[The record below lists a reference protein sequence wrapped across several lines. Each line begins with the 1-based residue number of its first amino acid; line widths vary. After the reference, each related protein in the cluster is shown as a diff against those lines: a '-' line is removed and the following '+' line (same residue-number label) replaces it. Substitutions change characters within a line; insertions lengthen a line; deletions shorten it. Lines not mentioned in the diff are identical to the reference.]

1 MAAKRRGGPAAG
13 PPAAAK
19 RARAGDEEF
28 SGARFKA
35 LLREPAAAQQG
46 ERPLAREAA
55 VSAREAAV
63 SAREAAVSAREAAV
77 SAREAAVSARLQ
89 TFVSIARTLPSADVY
104 DVVEGYIKISVE
116 CAEIFKLLD
125 GERKPE
131 SEMLLIFQALEAI
144 LLRTASDLSHFAVV
158 GMNIVKKLIHTYMRL
173 VYTALYSENYRMCQ
187 VCLTLLSAMVAQGP
201 DSARDVYSHF
211 DFNNKCLPGLV
222 KKRDRK
228 GRPDVRMAYIQF
240 ALSFLI
246 TGDNAVLIQVLELKD
261 FIPDILRS
269 GIKED
274 KISTVN
280 LLLSTLKTKVVQNKS
295 ITKTQKVR
303 FFTAEV
309 LNHIA
314 SLYRWNGI
322 TDVSTEGFKVT
333 GDSEEVGKVMVR
345 ELVHNFLMDL
355 CCSLKHGINFYD
367 PSLGTSGRGGNVV
380 LLRFLLGLKTA
391 TEDEKVAELVVNIF
405 KVCPDL
411 LNRYFKDTQYSFVP
425 RLKSAW
431 MDNIRLLKK
440 IYEAQPEISNSFKT
454 TEFIPLPKLLSMVMV
469 TTVPTVCNKIMFT
482 QGLNLPSKVVKHS
495 ILSLMSTVLRRALK
509 NIEYCL
515 NEEIWQKSE
524 IYTLSMMQEFV
535 QLYREAISKLLPDMN
550 NVVAVWQSL
559 LKQEREHHDGQE
571 EKTESATSTA
581 KTVAEVAEVAEP
593 HGSDDAET
601 LFLKAALLQ
610 VICLY
615 QKVVPHLVARSNFD
629 FSKLLKGIVTEKGI
643 REEVPPVLQYHILK
657 VALELP
663 ANKFAWFR
671 VQDASETEKVSGE
684 KSVFYLLMKMFVT
697 SNHSHLKICTKK
709 LIIKVLRD
717 SGVFEYT
724 WKELSIWLEH
734 LDNTKEDKK
743 EAVIQFLERILL
755 KLVTNPYPYTD
766 KAADL
771 VQEAS
776 MLQANMFKQDA
787 DNVSIPISHIDDVL
801 DMVDVLVEGSDGL
814 DEEIGF
820 TLNEDTVIQT
830 FPFSAIVPAALE
842 ARNKLLL
849 QTENET
855 GVHVTE
861 YLVAVF
867 TDLLHSQRDPLALC
881 LMFQLYDKDLQ
892 SLKVSKHLQLYQFN
906 QYYNL
911 WIPQQT
917 REPVFK
923 QRKEVCQEPAVPLDS
938 VFSTLLKKA
947 YEKGSITLLED
958 DIQAKLRDLASQLP
972 LEQLLLGV
980 KHVLLYLK
988 TAVENF
994 SSVSV
999 FSQLSKTCGPLL
1011 LHLYVDLLS
1020 SLLCRGDQVE
1030 SDNRLK
1036 QEEVQAESDL
1046 FMDVEA
1052 LIMLESSNDKTLEDM
1067 LMLIFKHPT
1076 LESWFLALEQR
1087 SLPQHSLNPVTVKLL
1102 SAHLNSGVLQL
1113 LKVGAPILQRMDHI
1127 HVLLKYFEAI
1137 TRSILKELQT
1147 VGKEGKGGPSKR
1159 SQQLEALQDL
1169 HEYMAAA
1176 QLKEITLTM
1185 LQLPETSLT
1194 AQKSEKSPGK
1204 GKQLSF
1210 YGQLLVQLLTE
1221 SYRRD
1226 PQRGELLLSTE
1237 HIKALGILM
1246 SASASKDL
1254 DKVFLEALQREPV
1267 FTHAVDVEV
1276 HVHCLTQ
1283 GSETSLAIA
1292 AMLIKH
1298 CRTHLL
1304 QFELWCLNRATEK
1317 YLRKNMESFLPLLN
1331 MYLQCREQYDFTRPS
1346 TVVSG
1351 VIPIL
1356 RKALWKEL
1364 SGVALAAEASHKV
1377 TVKLQVLSKLLPS
1390 SESKWL
1396 RNLLDQLP
1404 AVLEKA
1410 GNHESWILADAI
1422 SRVLENSEELH
1433 SWRKRL
1439 LSACM
1444 KGLIVTYSSN
1454 KDESKQEA
1462 ERCMLMKLEE
1472 LLHCVEEVDPDDWYS
1487 LVKTGLKYRYRD
1499 EAFLKALY
1507 LAIQLLY
1514 KKNSSLSERL
1524 VKLSKLHMMVTQ
1536 HSLFLSTILRSRE
1549 EEDTNSQTRETLVDI
1564 LLIIV
1569 KLSPSVC
1576 ESNHLAVLLGAYGA
1590 TLSAV
1595 DQKILLLLQLYE
1607 KNNQSLINSRIL
1619 LWGPAA
1625 VEHHKTCKS
1634 LGKSLWQQPSMEE
1647 ILCLLDREKM
1657 MKTVLSFPQHR
1668 HLLSSEEEQE
1678 SLYRD
1683 ESVKNLND
1691 FYDPCFLLQLFSE
1704 LTRPECVVACH
1715 KFVEVNALGL
1725 TVAALSSYD
1734 SNMRAAAYYVLGS
1747 FRSHLEGARFREQ
1760 KQLLYLMDVV
1770 QNGIRQQNLR
1780 FTFSLTLYI
1789 ARVAQQMLKPEE
1801 HMYTKINRFL
1811 LSHQYLDLRK
1821 VPGFF
1826 QLFYSFN
1833 LEHKTERDWV
1843 LRLLGEGLRDKYC
1856 YQLYDYQRIFHV
1868 ILSFFNSPLCD
1879 EGSQNH
1885 ILEILQNA
1893 AHVTKAAY
1901 ELIQDHSLLTW
1912 ILHVLEK
1919 RFLENKMLNKIISL
1933 VQALWVTNLGGKRE
1947 GKKEPQ
1953 KNRKF
1958 LPIQLINEFL
1968 YVLIT
1973 LVKHIRTNLDLAKLT
1988 EFLSTLNS
1996 VLGYRAAVIEAF
2008 KEMSRFTVNDSALSN
2023 KDVLL
2028 LLQKWSILEKDLQLQ
2043 DDIQSLAQKYQI
2055 TELLKNIKEK
2065 NKSQTP
2071 LHAYHHFR
2079 KKNEVEREDDTD
2091 AELKAS
2097 ELAKCREHLN
2107 SIFSQWEPVFPAPPT
2122 KHPGEPLKSVDLEDK
2137 AASLTCASAFVVT
2150 KWLIKSMVEQSLN
2163 MQNVL
2168 SVLQWLQKCILPH
2181 LEAVQEVLGDATLR
2195 NNIFKLYLQTCAASE
2210 GAAGPLKE
2218 LCLFSSVMLQLMDA
2232 QGLTQSSFHE
2242 PVRTLCLSAL
2252 TEGDENKKAVCVFL
2266 TSVYIGDIWL
2276 GAQEPDM
2283 LITHI
2288 RLIRSSTG
2296 DELNEDDMETNKQ
2309 GEETVMSL
2317 CKTLYLATLAH

>member
-1 MAAKRRGGPAAG
+1 G
-13 PPAAAK
+13 
-19 RARAGDEEF
+19 
-28 SGARFKA
+28 
-35 LLREPAAAQQG
+35 
-46 ERPLAREAA
+46 
-55 VSAREAAV
+55 
-63 SAREAAVSAREAAV
+63 
-77 SAREAAVSARLQ
+77 LQ
-89 TFVSIARTLPSADVY
+89 TFVAVAKTLPSDEVY

-131 SEMLLIFQALEAI
+131 REMLLIFQALEAI
-144 LLRTASDLSHFAVV
+144 LLRTASDLSHFSVV

-173 VYTALYSENYRMCQ
+173 VYAALYSENHRMSQ

-222 KKRDRK
+222 KKRDKK

-246 TGDNAVLIQVLELKD
+246 TGDNAILIQVLELKD

-280 LLLSTLKTKVVQNKS
+280 LLLTTLKTKVVQNRS

-303 FFTAEV
+303 FFTAEL

-333 GDSEEVGKVMVR
+333 GDSEEVGKLMVR

-367 PSLGTSGRGGNVV
+367 PSLGTAGSMFLIFSRGGNVV

-440 IYEAQPEISNSFKT
+440 VYEAQPEISNSFKT

-469 TTVPTVCNKIMFT
+469 TTVPAVCNKIMFT
-482 QGLNLPSKVVKHS
+482 QGLNLPSKVVKHT
-495 ILSLMSTVLRRALK
+495 ILSLISTVLRRALK

-524 IYTLSMMQEFV
+524 IYTLSTMQEFI

-550 NVVAVWQSL
+550 NIVAVWQSL

-571 EKTESATSTA
+571 EKKESTTTTA
-581 KTVAEVAEVAEP
+581 KAPGMLTLCFCL
-593 HGSDDAET
+593 GSDDAET

-629 FSKLLKGIVTEKGI
+629 FSKLLKGIVTEKGL
-643 REEVPPVLQYHILK
+643 REEIPPVLQYHILK

-697 SNHSHLKICTKK
+697 SNRSHLKISTKK

-776 MLQANMFKQDA
+776 MLQASMFKQDS
-787 DNVSIPISHIDDVL
+787 DNISIPISHIDDVL
-801 DMVDVLVEGSDGL
+801 DMMDVLVESSDGL

-830 FPFSAIVPAALE
+830 FPFSAVVPAALE

-849 QTENET
+849 HTENET
-855 GVHVTE
+855 GVHIVE

-892 SLKVSKHLQLYQFN
+892 SLKVSKYPQLYQFN

-911 WIPQQT
+911 WIPQQS

-923 QRKEVCQEPAVPLDS
+923 KRKVVCQEHAVALDS
-938 VFSTLLKKA
+938 VFTTLLKKA
-947 YEKGSITLLED
+947 YERGSSTLLED

-972 LEQLLLGV
+972 PQQLLLGV

-988 TAVENF
+988 TTVENF
-994 SSVSV
+994 GS
-999 FSQLSKTCGPLL
+999 LSKTSGPRL
-1011 LHLYVDLLS
+1011 LHLCVDLLS
-1020 SLLCRGDQVE
+1020 SLLCQGDQVE

-1052 LIMLESSNDKTLEDM
+1052 LITMESSNDKTLEDM

-1087 SLPQHSLNPVTVKLL
+1087 SLPQHNLNPVTVKLL

-1113 LKVGAPILQRMDHI
+1113 LKMGAPILQRMDHI
-1127 HVLLKYFEAI
+1127 HMLSKYFEAI
-1137 TRSILKELQT
+1137 TRSILKELHT
-1147 VGKEGKGGPSKR
+1147 VGKEGNGGPPKR
-1159 SQQLEALQDL
+1159 SQQLEALQEL

-1185 LQLPETSLT
+1185 LQLPEASLT
-1194 AQKSEKSPGK
+1194 AQKGEKSPRK

-1221 SYRRD
+1221 SYCRQ
-1226 PQRGELLLSTE
+1226 PQRGELLLSID

-1246 SASASKDL
+1246 SASASEDL
-1254 DKVFLEALQREPV
+1254 DKVFLEALQREPA
-1267 FTHAVDVEV
+1267 FTHAVNVEV

-1283 GSETSLAIA
+1283 GSETSLAIV

-1304 QFELWCLNRATEK
+1304 QFELWCLNRSTEK

-1331 MYLQCREQYDFTRPS
+1331 VYLQYREQYDFTRPS

-1351 VIPIL
+1351 VIPVL

-1364 SGVALAAEASHKV
+1364 YSVALTSEASHEV

-1396 RNLLDQLP
+1396 RNLMDQLP

-1410 GNHESWILADAI
+1410 GNHESWIVADAI
-1422 SRVLENSEELH
+1422 SGVLENSEELP

-1462 ERCMLMKLEE
+1462 ERAMLLKLEE

-1499 EAFLKALY
+1499 ETFLKALL

-1514 KKNSSLSERL
+1514 KKNSLFSQRL

-1549 EEDTNSQTRETLVDI
+1549 EEDTNNQMREALVDI

-1590 TLSAV
+1590 TLSTV
-1595 DQKILLLLQLYE
+1595 GKCVRKILLLLQLYE

-1657 MKTVLSFPQHR
+1657 MKTVLTFPQHR

-1683 ESVKNLND
+1683 ESVKSLGD

-1704 LTRPECVVACH
+1704 LTRPGKVNGPLKFCCKPARSSLAGACWSCLLAGEH
-1715 KFVEVNALGL
+1715 WPPHFLLE
-1725 TVAALSSYD
+1725 
-1734 SNMRAAAYYVLGS
+1734 VLGCHVTNKPMLRIS
-1747 FRSHLEGARFREQ
+1747 GKGWDLPMAEN
-1760 KQLLYLMDVV
+1760 YLPS
-1770 QNGIRQQNLR
+1770 
-1780 FTFSLTLYI
+1780 FSLFDRSLLHMGVP
-1789 ARVAQQMLKPEE
+1789 AE

-1868 ILSFFNSPLCD
+1868 VLSFFNSPLCD

-1912 ILHVLEK
+1912 ILHILEK

-1933 VQALWVTNLGGKRE
+1933 VQALWGTNLGGKRE
-1947 GKKEPQ
+1947 SKSEPQ
-1953 KNRKF
+1953 KSRKF
-1958 LPIQLINEFL
+1958 LPIQLVNEFL

-1973 LVKHIRTNLDLAKLT
+1973 LVKHIRCLLWTYK
-1988 EFLSTLNS
+1988 TLPW
-1996 VLGYRAAVIEAF
+1996 LYRALGRGFGRVTVHLKQLKQHVVPSSLHNFVQRKCSEVTDYLFTFFAVVFLLIE
-2008 KEMSRFTVNDSALSN
+2008 
-2023 KDVLL
+2023 
-2028 LLQKWSILEKDLQLQ
+2028 
-2043 DDIQSLAQKYQI
+2043 
-2055 TELLKNIKEK
+2055 NIKEK
-2065 NKSQTP
+2065 NRSQT
-2071 LHAYHHFR
+2071 LLLGYHRFQ
-2079 KKNEVEREDDTD
+2079 KKNEVEREGDTN

-2097 ELAKCREHLN
+2097 ELEKCREHLS
-2107 SIFSQWEPVFPAPPT
+2107 SIFSHWEPVFPALPT
-2122 KHPGEPLKSVDLEDK
+2122 KHPGESLKSVHLEDE
-2137 AASLTCASAFVVT
+2137 AAGLTCASIYVVT
-2150 KWLIKSMVEQSLN
+2150 KWLIKSMVEHSLK

-2168 SVLQWLQKCILPH
+2168 SVLRWLQKCVLPH
-2181 LEAVQEVLGDATLR
+2181 AEAVQEILGDATLR
-2195 NNIFKLYLQTCAASE
+2195 NNIFKFYTRACAASE
-2210 GAAGPLKE
+2210 GAAGPSEE

-2242 PVRTLCLSAL
+2242 PMKTLCLAAL

-2266 TSVYIGDIWL
+2266 TSVYIGDMWL

-2288 RLIRSSTG
+2288 RLIHSSTD
-2296 DELNEDDMETNKQ
+2296 DELNDDDMETNKQ
-2309 GEETVMSL
+2309 GEETITSL

>member
-1 MAAKRRGGPAAG
+1 MAAKRRSQPAPG
-13 PPAAAK
+13 LEAAAK
-19 RARAGDEEF
+19 RARGEEGEF

-35 LLREPAAAQQG
+35 LLRDPAAAG
-46 ERPLAREAA
+46 KGLE
-55 VSAREAAV
+55 
-63 SAREAAVSAREAAV
+63 
-77 SAREAAVSARLQ
+77 
-89 TFVSIARTLPSADVY
+89 TFISIAKTLPSAEIY

-144 LLRTASDLSHFAVV
+144 LLRTASDLSHFSVV

-173 VYTALYSENYRMCQ
+173 VYAALYSENHRMSR

-211 DFNNKCLPGLV
+211 DFNNKFLPGLV
-222 KKRDRK
+222 KKRDKK

-246 TGDNAVLIQVLELKD
+246 AGDNAILIQVLELKD

-274 KISTVN
+274 KVSTVN

-322 TDVSTEGFKVT
+322 TDVSTEDFKVT
-333 GDSEEVGKVMVR
+333 QGSEEVGKVMVR
-345 ELVHNFLMDL
+345 ELVHNFLMDI
-355 CCSLKHGINFYD
+355 CCSLKHGITFYD

-391 TEDEKVAELVVNIF
+391 TEDEMVADLVVNIL

-431 MDNIRLLKK
+431 MDNIKLLKK

-454 TEFIPLPKLLSMVMV
+454 TEFIPLPRLLSMVMV
-469 TTVPTVCNKIMFT
+469 TTVPAVCNKIMFT

-495 ILSLMSTVLRRALK
+495 ILSLISTVLRRALK
-509 NIEYCL
+509 NIEHCL
-515 NEEIWQKSE
+515 NEETWQKSE
-524 IYTLSMMQEFV
+524 IYTLSMMQEFI
-535 QLYREAISKLLPDMN
+535 QHYREAVGKLLPDMN
-550 NVVAVWQSL
+550 NIVAVWQSL
-559 LKQEREHHDGQE
+559 LKQERQHHDGQE
-571 EKTESATSTA
+571 EKRESTISAAKAMTEI
-581 KTVAEVAEVAEP
+581 AEVAEP
-593 HGSDDAET
+593 HGSDGAET

-629 FSKLLKGIVTEKGI
+629 FSKLLKGIVTEKGL
-643 REEVPPVLQYHILK
+643 REEIPPVLQYHILK

-671 VQDASETEKVSGE
+671 VQDVSETEKVSGE

-697 SNHSHLKICTKK
+697 SNRSHLKISTKK

-734 LDNTKEDKK
+734 LDSTKEDEK

-776 MLQANMFKQDA
+776 MLQVNMFKQDS

-830 FPFSAIVPAALE
+830 FPFSAVVPAALE

-855 GVHVTE
+855 GVHIIE

-867 TDLLHSQRDPLALC
+867 TDVLHSQRDPLALC

-892 SLKVSKHLQLYQFN
+892 SLKVSKYPQLYHFN

-917 REPVFK
+917 QEPVFK
-923 QRKEVCQEPAVPLDS
+923 QCKEVCKEPAVTLDS
-938 VFSTLLKKA
+938 VFTTLLKKA
-947 YEKGSITLLED
+947 YERGSNALLED

-972 LEQLLLGV
+972 PEQLLLGV

-988 TAVENF
+988 STVENF
-994 SSVSV
+994 GS
-999 FSQLSKTCGPLL
+999 LSKTCGPRL
-1011 LHLYVDLLS
+1011 LHLYMDLLS
-1020 SLLCRGDQVE
+1020 SLLCQGNQME
-1030 SDNRLK
+1030 LDNRLK
-1036 QEEVQAESDL
+1036 QEEVQTESDL
-1046 FMDVEA
+1046 FMDVET
-1052 LIMLESSNDKTLEDM
+1052 LITMESSNDKTLEDM

-1102 SAHLNSGVLQL
+1102 SAQLNSGVFQL
-1113 LKVGAPILQRMDHI
+1113 LKTGAPVLHTMDHI
-1127 HVLLKYFEAI
+1127 HVLSKYFDAI

-1147 VGKEGKGGPSKR
+1147 VGKEGNQVPPKR
-1159 SQQLEALQDL
+1159 SHQLEALQEL
-1169 HEYMAAA
+1169 HVYMAAA

-1185 LQLPETSLT
+1185 LRLPETSLT
-1194 AQKSEKSPGK
+1194 TQKSEKSAKK

-1210 YGQLLVQLLTE
+1210 YGQILVQLLTE
-1221 SYRRD
+1221 NYQRQPRR
-1226 PQRGELLLSTE
+1226 ELLLSTE

-1254 DKVFLEALQREPV
+1254 EKVFLEALQREPV
-1267 FTHAVDVEV
+1267 FTHAVDVDV

-1283 GSETSLAIA
+1283 GSETSLAIV

-1304 QFELWCLNRATEK
+1304 QFELWCLNCATEK
-1317 YLRKNMESFLPLLN
+1317 YLRKNMESFLPLVN
-1331 MYLQCREQYDFTRPS
+1331 VYLQYREQYDFTRPS

-1351 VIPIL
+1351 VIPVL

-1364 SGVALAAEASHKV
+1364 SSVALAAEASHEI

-1396 RNLLDQLP
+1396 RHLIDQLP
-1404 AVLEKA
+1404 AALERA
-1410 GNHESWILADAI
+1410 ENHESWTVADAI

-1444 KGLIVTYSSN
+1444 KGLIVMYSSS

-1462 ERCMLMKLEE
+1462 ERSMLLKLEE
-1472 LLHCVEEVDPDDWYS
+1472 LLHFVEEVDPDDWYS

-1507 LAIQLLY
+1507 IAIQLLY
-1514 KKNSSLSERL
+1514 RKKSSLSQRL

-1536 HSLFLSTILRSRE
+1536 HSLFLSTMLRSRE
-1549 EEDTNSQTRETLVDI
+1549 EEDVNVQKREALVDI
-1564 LLIIV
+1564 LLTIV

-1590 TLSAV
+1590 TLSVV

-1683 ESVKNLND
+1683 ESVKSLDD

-1734 SNMRAAAYYVLGS
+1734 SNMRAAAYFVLGS
-1747 FRSHLEGARFREQ
+1747 FRAHLEGARFREQ
-1760 KQLLYLMDVV
+1760 KQLLYLMDAV

-1826 QLFYSFN
+1826 QLFYSFD
-1833 LEHKTERDWV
+1833 LEHKTEREWV

-1912 ILHVLEK
+1912 ILHILEK

-1933 VQALWVTNLGGKRE
+1933 VQALWVTNLGGKRKS
-1947 GKKEPQ
+1947 KKEPQ
-1953 KNRKF
+1953 GNRKF
-1958 LPIQLINEFL
+1958 LPIQFVNEFL

-1988 EFLSTLNS
+1988 QFLSTLNS
-1996 VLGYRAAVIEAF
+1996 VLGYRAVVVEAF
-2008 KEMSRFTVNDSALSN
+2008 KEMNRFTVNDSVLSN
-2023 KDVLL
+2023 KEILL
-2028 LLQKWSILEKDLQLQ
+2028 LLHKWSVVEKDLQVQ
-2043 DDIQSLAQKYQI
+2043 DDVQCLAQKYRI
-2055 TELLKNIKEK
+2055 KELLKNIKEK
-2065 NKSQTP
+2065 NKSQ
-2071 LHAYHHFR
+2071 ASFNGYHHIR
-2079 KKNEVEREDDTD
+2079 KKNEIEREDDAD
-2091 AELKAS
+2091 ADLKAS
-2097 ELAKCREHLN
+2097 ELQKCRAHLN
-2107 SIFSQWEPVFPAPPT
+2107 SIFSRWEPVFPALPT
-2122 KHPGEPLKSVDLEDK
+2122 KHPEEPLKFVDLEDE
-2137 AASLTCASAFVVT
+2137 AVSLTCASIYIVT
-2150 KWLIKSMVEQSLN
+2150 KWLIKSMVEHSLN

-2168 SVLQWLQKCILPH
+2168 LTLQWLQKCVLPH
-2181 LEAVQEVLGDATLR
+2181 PEAVQEILGDATLR
-2195 NNIFKLYLQTCAASE
+2195 NNIFKFYTQICEARNGT
-2210 GAAGPLKE
+2210 AGYLKE
-2218 LCLFSSVMLQLMDA
+2218 LCLFSSIMLHLMDA
-2232 QGLTQSSFHE
+2232 QGLTNNSFHE
-2242 PVRTLCLSAL
+2242 LVKTLCLSAM
-2252 TEGDENKKAVCVFL
+2252 TEEDENQKAVCVFL

-2283 LITHI
+2283 LITHVK
-2288 RLIRSSTG
+2288 LIYSST
-2296 DELNEDDMETNKQ
+2296 DDKLNDDDMETHKQ
-2309 GEETVMSL
+2309 GEETIMSL
-2317 CKTLYLATLAH
+2317 CKTLYLSTLGH

>member
-1 MAAKRRGGPAAG
+1 PGPARRRPSEPGARRAGAGWSRRPRLRLAGSRGGRP
-13 PPAAAK
+13 
-19 RARAGDEEF
+19 
-28 SGARFKA
+28 SCGAR
-35 LLREPAAAQQG
+35 G
-46 ERPLAREAA
+46 SLAGLE
-55 VSAREAAV
+55 
-63 SAREAAVSAREAAV
+63 
-77 SAREAAVSARLQ
+77 
-89 TFVSIARTLPSADVY
+89 TFVSVAKELPAAQLY
-104 DVVEGYIKISVE
+104 DVVEGYVKISVE

-131 SEMLLIFQALEAI
+131 SEMILIFQALEAI
-144 LLRTASDLSHFAVV
+144 LLRTASDLSHFSVV

-173 VYTALYSENYRMCQ
+173 IYAALYSENHRMSR

-211 DFNNKCLPGLV
+211 DFNNKFLPGLV
-222 KKRDRK
+222 KKRDKK
-228 GRPDVRMAYIQF
+228 GRPDVRMAYVQF

-246 TGDNAVLIQVLELKD
+246 AGDNAILIQVLELKD

-274 KISTVN
+274 KVSTVN
-280 LLLSTLKTKVVQNKS
+280 LLLSTLKTKVVQNKN

-322 TDVSTEGFKVT
+322 TDVTKG
-333 GDSEEVGKVMVR
+333 SEDMGKVMVR

-355 CCSLKHGINFYD
+355 CCSLKHGITFYD

-391 TEDEKVAELVVNIF
+391 TEDEMVADLMVNIL

-411 LNRYFKDTQYSFVP
+411 LNRYFKETQYSFVP
-425 RLKSAW
+425 RVKSAW
-431 MDNIRLLKK
+431 MDNMKLLKK
-440 IYEAQPEISNSFKT
+440 IYEVQPDISNSFKT
-454 TEFIPLPKLLSMVMV
+454 SEFIPLPRLLSMVMV
-469 TTVPTVCNKIMFT
+469 TTVPAVCNKIMFT

-495 ILSLMSTVLRRALK
+495 ILSLVSMILKRALK

-515 NEEIWQKSE
+515 NEETWQKSE
-524 IYTLSMMQEFV
+524 VYSLSTMQEFV

-550 NVVAVWQSL
+550 NIVAVWQSL
-559 LKQEREHHDGQE
+559 LKQGKEHPDGK
-571 EKTESATSTA
+571 EKLIMLTLDL
-581 KTVAEVAEVAEP
+581 
-593 HGSDDAET
+593 GSDDAET

-629 FSKLLKGIVTEKGI
+629 FSKLLKGIVTEQGL

-671 VQDASETEKVSGE
+671 VQDVSETEKVAGE

-697 SNHSHLKICTKK
+697 SNHSHLKISTKK
-709 LIIKVLRD
+709 LIIKVLHD

-776 MLQANMFKQDA
+776 MLQVNMFKQDS
-787 DNVSIPISHIDDVL
+787 DNVSIPVSHIDDVL
-801 DMVDVLVEGSDGL
+801 DMVDVLVEDSDGL

-820 TLNEDTVIQT
+820 TLNEDTIIQT
-830 FPFSAIVPAALE
+830 FPFSAVVPAALE

-849 QTENET
+849 QAENET
-855 GVHVTE
+855 GAHIVD

-867 TDLLHSQRDPLALC
+867 TDLLHSQRDALALC

-892 SLKVSKHLQLYQFN
+892 SLKVSKYPQLYQFN

-911 WIPQQT
+911 WIPQQAQ
-917 REPVFK
+917 EPVTFSSEK
-923 QRKEVCQEPAVPLDS
+923 PALAPDS
-938 VFSTLLKKA
+938 VFATVLKKA
-947 YEKGSITLLED
+947 YVRGSSTVLED
-958 DIQAKLRDLASQLP
+958 EIQTKLRDLASQLP
-972 LEQLLLGV
+972 SEQLLLGV

-988 TAVENF
+988 STM
-994 SSVSV
+994 SV
-999 FSQLSKTCGPLL
+999 FSQLSKTSGPCRVDFFL
-1011 LHLYVDLLS
+1011 DLLS
-1020 SLLCRGDQVE
+1020 SLLCRGNQIE
-1030 SDNRLK
+1030 LGNRQK
-1036 QEEVQAESDL
+1036 QKEHQNASDL
-1046 FMDVEA
+1046 FMDEES
-1052 LIMLESSNDKTLEDM
+1052 LITEESSNDKTLEDM

-1102 SAHLNSGVLQL
+1102 SAHVNSGVLQL
-1113 LKVGAPILQRMDHI
+1113 LKTGAPMLQSMDHV
-1127 HVLLKYFEAI
+1127 HVLSKYFEAI
-1137 TRSILKELQT
+1137 RKSVLKELQA
-1147 VGKEGKGGPSKR
+1147 VGKEGKQVSPKR
-1159 SQQLEALQDL
+1159 SHQLEALQEL
-1169 HEYMAAA
+1169 HVYMSAA

-1185 LQLPETSLT
+1185 LRLPERSLT
-1194 AQKSEKSPGK
+1194 TQKSEKSPKK
-1204 GKQLSF
+1204 GKQLSL
-1210 YGQLLVQLLTE
+1210 YGQILVQLLTE
-1221 SYRRD
+1221 SYQRQ
-1226 PQRGELLLSTE
+1226 PQQGELLLSTE

-1254 DKVFLEALQREPV
+1254 EKVFLHALQSEPV
-1267 FTHAVDVEV
+1267 FAHMVTVEV
-1276 HVHCLTQ
+1276 LVHCLNQ
-1283 GSETSLAIA
+1283 GSETCLAIVDT
-1292 AMLIKH
+1292 LIKH

-1304 QFELWCLNRATEK
+1304 QFELWCLSCDTEK
-1317 YLRKNMESFLPLLN
+1317 YLRKNMESFLPLIN
-1331 MYLQCREQYDFTRPS
+1331 VYLQCRDRYDFTRPS
-1346 TVVSG
+1346 TVVSA
-1351 VIPIL
+1351 VIPVL
-1356 RKALWKEL
+1356 RKALWKKL
-1364 SGVALAAEASHKV
+1364 SSVFQDTETSHEV
-1377 TVKLQVLSKLLPS
+1377 TLKLQVLSKLLPS
-1390 SESKWL
+1390 AESKGL
-1396 RNLLDQLP
+1396 RKLIDQLP
-1404 AVLEKA
+1404 AALEKA
-1410 GNHESWILADAI
+1410 GNEESWTVADAI
-1422 SRVLENSEELH
+1422 SRVLENSEELN
-1433 SWRKRL
+1433 SWRRSL
-1439 LSACM
+1439 LAACM
-1444 KGLIVTYSSN
+1444 KGLIAVYNNS
-1454 KDESKQEA
+1454 KDESKQEV
-1462 ERCMLMKLEE
+1462 ERSMLLRLEE
-1472 LLHCVEEVDPDDWYS
+1472 LLRFAEEVDPDDWYN

-1499 EAFLKALY
+1499 EAFLKVLNI
-1507 LAIQLLY
+1507 AIQLLY
-1514 KKNSSLSERL
+1514 KKESSLSQRL

-1536 HSLFLSTILRSRE
+1536 HSLFLSAMLRSRE
-1549 EEDTNSQTRETLVDI
+1549 EDEALVDI
-1564 LLIIV
+1564 LLTVV

-1576 ESNHLAVLLGAYGA
+1576 ESSHLAVLLGAYGA
-1590 TLSAV
+1590 TLSTV

-1607 KNNQSLINSRIL
+1607 KNNQSLIKSGNL

-1634 LGKSLWQQPSMEE
+1634 LGKSLWQQPTMEE

-1668 HLLSSEEEQE
+1668 HLLPSEV
-1678 SLYRD
+1678 L
-1683 ESVKNLND
+1683 VKNLDD

-1704 LTRPECVVACH
+1704 LTRPECVVACQ

-1734 SNMRAAAYYVLGS
+1734 ANMRAAAYFVLAS

-1760 KQLLYLMDVV
+1760 RQLLYLMDAV

-1826 QLFYSFN
+1826 QLFYSFDF
-1833 LEHKTERDWV
+1833 EHKIEREWV
-1843 LRLLGEGLRDKYC
+1843 LRLLGEGLRDKHC

-1912 ILHVLEK
+1912 ILHILEK
-1919 RFLENKMLNKIISL
+1919 RFLENKPLNKIISL
-1933 VQALWVTNLGGKRE
+1933 IHTLWLTNVGGNRE
-1947 GKKEPQ
+1947 SKKKSQE
-1953 KNRKF
+1953 KRKF
-1958 LPIQLINEFL
+1958 LPIQLVNEFL

-1973 LVKHIRTNLDLAKLT
+1973 LVKHIRTNLDLSKLAQ
-1988 EFLSTLNS
+1988 FLTTFSS
-1996 VLGYRAAVIEAF
+1996 VLRYRATVVEAF
-2008 KEMSRFTVNDSALSN
+2008 KEMSRFTVNDSVLSN
-2023 KDVLL
+2023 KEILL
-2028 LLQKWSILEKDLQLQ
+2028 LLHKWSVIEKDLQLQ
-2043 DDIQSLAQKYQI
+2043 DDVQALAQKYQI
-2055 TELLKNIKEK
+2055 KELLKK
-2065 NKSQTP
+2065 NKSQASS
-2071 LHAYHHFR
+2071 HGHHHTR
-2079 KKNEVEREDDTD
+2079 KKKEANREDDT
-2091 AELKAS
+2091 AEELKVS
-2097 ELAKCREHLN
+2097 ELEKCRDDLN
-2107 SIFSQWEPVFPAPPT
+2107 AIFARWEPAFPAMPT
-2122 KHPGEPLKSVDLEDK
+2122 KHSEEPLKSGDLADETVN
-2137 AASLTCASAFVVT
+2137 LNCATTYIVT
-2150 KWLIKSMVEQSLN
+2150 KWLVKSMVEHSLN
-2163 MQNVL
+2163 TQNVL
-2168 SVLQWLQKCILPH
+2168 LTLRWLQNCVLPH
-2181 LEAVQEVLGDATLR
+2181 PGVVQEVLGDEMLR
-2195 NNIFKLYLQTCAASE
+2195 NNIFRFYTRICQASS
-2210 GAAGPLKE
+2210 GTAGHLEE
-2218 LCLFSSVMLQLMDA
+2218 LCLFSSIMLHLMDA
-2232 QGLTQSSFHE
+2232 QGLTNNSFHE
-2242 PVRTLCLSAL
+2242 LVKMLCLSAM
-2252 TEGDENKKAVCVFL
+2252 TEEDVNKKAVCVFL

-2283 LITHI
+2283 LITHVK
-2288 RLIRSSTG
+2288 LISFFSKLTRSW
-2296 DELNEDDMETNKQ
+2296 
-2309 GEETVMSL
+2309 
-2317 CKTLYLATLAH
+2317 

>member
-1 MAAKRRGGPAAG
+1 G
-13 PPAAAK
+13 
-19 RARAGDEEF
+19 
-28 SGARFKA
+28 
-35 LLREPAAAQQG
+35 
-46 ERPLAREAA
+46 
-55 VSAREAAV
+55 
-63 SAREAAVSAREAAV
+63 
-77 SAREAAVSARLQ
+77 LQ
-89 TFVSIARTLPSADVY
+89 TFVSVAKTLPSAEVY

-131 SEMLLIFQALEAI
+131 REMLLIFQALEAI
-144 LLRTASDLSHFAVV
+144 LLRTASDLSHFSVV

-173 VYTALYSENYRMCQ
+173 VYAALYSENHRMSQ

-222 KKRDRK
+222 KKRDKK

-246 TGDNAVLIQVLELKD
+246 TGDNAILIQVLELKD

-280 LLLSTLKTKVVQNKS
+280 LLLTTLKTKVVQNRS

-303 FFTAEV
+303 FFTAEL

-367 PSLGTSGRGGNVV
+367 PSLGTAGSMFLIFSRGGNVV

-440 IYEAQPEISNSFKT
+440 VYEAQPEISNSFKT

-469 TTVPTVCNKIMFT
+469 TTVPAVCNKIMFT
-482 QGLNLPSKVVKHS
+482 QGLNLPSKVVKHT
-495 ILSLMSTVLRRALK
+495 ILSLISTVLRRALK

-515 NEEIWQKSE
+515 NEEVWQKSE
-524 IYTLSMMQEFV
+524 IYALSMMQEFI

-550 NVVAVWQSL
+550 SIVAVWQSL
-559 LKQEREHHDGQE
+559 LKQEREHRDGQE
-571 EKTESATSTA
+571 EKKESATSTA
-581 KTVAEVAEVAEP
+581 KAPGMLTLCFCL
-593 HGSDDAET
+593 GSDDVET

-629 FSKLLKGIVTEKGI
+629 FSKLLKGIVTEKGL
-643 REEVPPVLQYHILK
+643 REEIPPVLQYHILK

-663 ANKFAWFR
+663 ANKFSWFR

-697 SNHSHLKICTKK
+697 SNCSHLKISTKK

-734 LDNTKEDKK
+734 LDNAKEDKK

-776 MLQANMFKQDA
+776 MLQASMFKQDS
-787 DNVSIPISHIDDVL
+787 DNISIPISHIDDVL
-801 DMVDVLVEGSDGL
+801 DMMDVLVESSDGL

-830 FPFSAIVPAALE
+830 FPFSAVVPAALE

-855 GVHVTE
+855 GVHIVE

-892 SLKVSKHLQLYQFN
+892 SLKVSKYPQLYQFN

-911 WIPQQT
+911 WIPQQS

-923 QRKEVCQEPAVPLDS
+923 KHREVCQEPALALDS
-938 VFSTLLKKA
+938 VFTTLLKKA
-947 YEKGSITLLED
+947 YERGSSTLLED

-972 LEQLLLGV
+972 PEQLLLGV

-988 TAVENF
+988 TTVENF
-994 SSVSV
+994 GS
-999 FSQLSKTCGPLL
+999 LSKTSGPRL
-1011 LHLYVDLLS
+1011 LHLCVDLLS
-1020 SLLCRGDQVE
+1020 SLLCQGDQVE

-1052 LIMLESSNDKTLEDM
+1052 LIMMESSNDKMLEDM

-1087 SLPQHSLNPVTVKLL
+1087 SLPQHNLNPVTVKLL

-1113 LKVGAPILQRMDHI
+1113 LKMGAPILQRMDHV
-1127 HVLLKYFEAI
+1127 HVLSKYFEAI
-1137 TRSILKELQT
+1137 TRSILKELHT
-1147 VGKEGKGGPSKR
+1147 VGKEGNGGLPKR
-1159 SQQLEALQDL
+1159 SQQLEALQEL
-1169 HEYMAAA
+1169 HGYMAAA

-1185 LQLPETSLT
+1185 LQLPEASLT
-1194 AQKSEKSPGK
+1194 AQKGEKSPRK

-1221 SYRRD
+1221 SYCRQ

-1246 SASASKDL
+1246 SASASEDL

-1267 FTHAVDVEV
+1267 FTHAVNVEV
-1276 HVHCLTQ
+1276 HVHCLTR
-1283 GSETSLAIA
+1283 GSETSLAIV

-1331 MYLQCREQYDFTRPS
+1331 VYLQYREQYDFTRPS

-1351 VIPIL
+1351 VIPVL
-1356 RKALWKEL
+1356 RKALWKQL
-1364 SGVALAAEASHKV
+1364 YSVALTSEASHEV

-1396 RNLLDQLP
+1396 RNLMDQLP

-1410 GNHESWILADAI
+1410 GNHESWIVADAI
-1422 SRVLENSEELH
+1422 SGVLENSEELP

-1462 ERCMLMKLEE
+1462 ERAMLLKLEE

-1499 EAFLKALY
+1499 EAFLKALL

-1514 KKNSSLSERL
+1514 QKNSLLSQRL

-1549 EEDTNSQTRETLVDI
+1549 EEDTNNQMRETLVDI

-1595 DQKILLLLQLYE
+1595 GKCVRVCQLGKGVPARAGFHLVSLTFGFLFFPFIFSLDQKILLLLQLYE

-1657 MKTVLSFPQHR
+1657 MKTVLTFPQHR

-1683 ESVKNLND
+1683 ESVKSLGD

-1734 SNMRAAAYYVLGS
+1734 SNMRAAAYYVLSS

-1868 ILSFFNSPLCD
+1868 VLSFFNSPLCD

-1912 ILHVLEK
+1912 ILHILEK
-1919 RFLENKMLNKIISL
+1919 RFLENKMLNKVISL

-1947 GKKEPQ
+1947 SKSEPQ
-1953 KNRKF
+1953 KSRKF
-1958 LPIQLINEFL
+1958 LPIQLVNEFL

-1988 EFLSTLNS
+1988 EFFSTLNS
-1996 VLGYRAAVIEAF
+1996 VLGYRAAVVEAF
-2008 KEMSRFTVNDSALSN
+2008 REMSRFTVNDSALSN

-2028 LLQKWSILEKDLQLQ
+2028 LLHKWSVLEKDLQLQ

-2055 TELLKNIKEK
+2055 KELLKNIKEK
-2065 NKSQTP
+2065 NKSQTT
-2071 LHAYHHFR
+2071 LLGYHHFQ
-2079 KKNEVEREDDTD
+2079 KKNEVEREDDTN

-2097 ELAKCREHLN
+2097 ELEKCREHLS
-2107 SIFSQWEPVFPAPPT
+2107 SIFSHWEPVLPALPT
-2122 KHPGEPLKSVDLEDK
+2122 KQTGEPLKSVHLEDE
-2137 AASLTCASAFVVT
+2137 AAGLTCASTYVVT
-2150 KWLIKSMVEQSLN
+2150 KWLIKSMVEHSLK

-2168 SVLQWLQKCILPH
+2168 SVLRWLQKRVLPH
-2181 LEAVQEVLGDATLR
+2181 TEAVQEILGDATLR
-2195 NNIFKLYLQTCAASE
+2195 NNIFKFYTRACAASE
-2210 GAAGPLKE
+2210 GAAGPLEE

-2232 QGLTQSSFHE
+2232 QGLARSSFHE
-2242 PVRTLCLSAL
+2242 PMRALCLAAL

-2266 TSVYIGDIWL
+2266 TSVYIGDMWL

-2283 LITHI
+2283 LTTHI
-2288 RLIRSSTG
+2288 RLIHSNTD
-2296 DELNEDDMETNKQ
+2296 DELNDDDMETNKQ
-2309 GEETVMSL
+2309 GEETITSL